1 MAICY
6 VKNVIKP
13 ISKMSKT
20 MTTKMKLADF
30 FTDEQLK
37 KLGVKRNTNNKK
49 STNDKHKGHRRDT
62 LGR

>member
-1 MAICY
+1 
-6 VKNVIKP
+6 
-13 ISKMSKT
+13 MSKT

-37 KLGVKRNTNNKK
+37 KLGVKRNNNNK
-49 STNDKHKGHRRDT
+49 STNEKHKRHRRDT

>member
-1 MAICY
+1 
-6 VKNVIKP
+6 
-13 ISKMSKT
+13 MSKT